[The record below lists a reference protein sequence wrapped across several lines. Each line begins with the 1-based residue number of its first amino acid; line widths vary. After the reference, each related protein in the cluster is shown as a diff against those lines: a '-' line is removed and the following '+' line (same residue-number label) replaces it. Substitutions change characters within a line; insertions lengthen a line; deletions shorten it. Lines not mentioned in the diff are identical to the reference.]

1 MSKLKTLKK
10 GKNNSFFFY
19 IIVVVVVLYFGVSI
33 AVGTNNYQEND
44 YFKTDEY
51 ATFYIDRVGAL
62 LTQEEELIETFHALN
77 QGTAEDKKEEVLNKI
92 QELEREK
99 YLFFRKYY
107 RAPAG
112 FTAFQADS
120 YSHTLLGFN
129 AITKYDYKYV
139 NDASEKLVYE
149 RGKVEFYEFVDKAPT
164 LKNRFEE
171 NVKVYKISKKN
182 KEEAPKD
189 YLEDELEK
197 NSLK

>member
-1 MSKLKTLKK
+1 MSKSKTLKK

-51 ATFYIDRVGAL
+51 ATFYIDRVGAF
-62 LTQEEELIETFHALN
+62 LTQEEELIGTFHALN

-129 AITKYDYKYV
+129 AITKYDYKYA

-149 RGKVEFYEFVDKAPT
+149 RGKVEFYEFTEKAPT

-182 KEEAPKD
+182 KEETPKD

>member
-1 MSKLKTLKK
+1 MSKSKTLKR

-51 ATFYIDRVGAL
+51 ATFYIDRVGAF

-129 AITKYDYKYV
+129 AITKYEYKYAD
-139 NDASEKLVYE
+139 DASERLVYE
-149 RGKVEFYEFVDKAPT
+149 KGKAEFYQFTDKAPT

-182 KEEAPKD
+182 KEESPKD

-197 NSLK
+197 NSSK